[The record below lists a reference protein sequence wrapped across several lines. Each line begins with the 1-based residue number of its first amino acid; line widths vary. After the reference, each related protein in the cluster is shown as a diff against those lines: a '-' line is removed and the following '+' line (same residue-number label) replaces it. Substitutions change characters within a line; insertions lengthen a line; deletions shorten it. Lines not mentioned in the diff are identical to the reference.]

1 MDVEHLTKTQIVLLA
16 LLCTFVASIATGIV
30 TVSLLAQAPPAVPQT
45 INHIIQR
52 TVETVAPSTITSET
66 PTTET
71 VKETTVIV
79 KEDELLSNT
88 ITASFAKLGIVHG
101 GVGTSTPVVALGIP
115 VGNML
120 ITDSTAASDT
130 HTVEFGDSILTY
142 KFETKFAE
150 VGIAVLRLTEGK
162 APTGFRIADTGQTK
176 LGQSVVVLPSASGS
190 RVGIGAITA
199 RYTLGRIGDDAD
211 ETSIRAIETNIG
223 SKPLV
228 GAPLLN
234 AFGDLLGVSSAVSQ
248 GSAGGAGTYVALS
261 DLAPLFL
268 NVRGTST
275 PPVAGTILP
284 LN

>member
-52 TVETVAPSTITSET
+52 TVETVVPSTATTDT

-71 VKETTVIV
+71 IKETTVIV

-88 ITASFAKLGIVHG
+88 ITSSFAKVGVVHQGI
-101 GVGTSTPVVALGIP
+101 GTSTPVVALGVP
-115 VGNML
+115 VGSL
-120 ITDSTAASDT
+120 LLTDASAVT
-130 HTVEFGDSILTY
+130 EEHAVEFGDTVLFY
-142 KFETKFAE
+142 KVETRFDE
-150 VGIAVLRLTEGK
+150 VGIAVLRLEDGK
-162 APTGFRIADTGQTK
+162 APPGFRIADTGQTK
-176 LGQSVVVLPSASGS
+176 LGQSVVVLPSATGS

-199 RYTLGRIGDDAD
+199 RYTLGRIG
-211 ETSIRAIETNIG
+211 EEGTQVSIRAIETNIG
-223 SKPLV
+223 SKPLG

-234 AFGDLLGVSSAVSQ
+234 SFGDLLGVASGVSL
-248 GSAGGAGTYVALS
+248 GGAGGPGTYVALS

-268 NVRGTST
+268 NVRGAATST
-275 PPVAGTILP
+275 PPVAQG
-284 LN
+284 N